1 MKKLILAI
9 STIFCLSGCNYLD
22 IVPDDTPL
30 LEDAFKNE
38 QTAEGFMYSC
48 YAQIPDYTNFRS
60 NIAWLTTPEVVYS
73 YHWIDAWFASIGLQ
87 QGKYSASNPVV
98 DVWRPSYRGI
108 RQCYTFLDNMEGVPG
123 VNISPEDL
131 VQRKKEWKAQ
141 CNFLIAYYHYILLQ
155 HYGPIVIVD
164 RLIDM
169 NETGDEYYRPRKT
182 YDECV
187 EAIAEMFD
195 TAIADLPVSV
205 GTDDYG
211 RPTKMAAQALKA
223 RMYLYAASPL
233 FNGNSKLYA
242 NFKNLDGTNLISQTY
257 DKEKWKKALDETEK
271 AIKLAEEGGRSLYR
285 SKKTGSA
292 FDVAAD
298 AERYVMTDPWN
309 EELIWGYSGT
319 KETIDNGNSYQKHVI
334 PRGMGATT
342 GVIGGIGT
350 TLPIVKMFFT
360 QNGLPIDKDPDYKM
374 DKIMTIEPGDST
386 IYLHRDREPRFY
398 AWIGFD
404 RGDYPCNGITNLK
417 LRAGERN
424 GAEWANGAANLGR
437 DLIYGGYAIAKGI
450 HPDAKM
456 TATQR
461 SIVSYPYIL
470 ARLGELYLNYAE
482 AYVEYYGKLD
492 GKALE
497 YINAIRNR
505 AGIPNM
511 ETSYAK
517 IGGLPT
523 GDALINAVRL
533 ERTIE
538 LLFEGHM
545 FYDYRR
551 WMTASK
557 EFAGMEDGMIGLN
570 VAGAT
575 AEDFYK
581 ETRLTTQP
589 YIFNSKE
596 YLHPI
601 NQEDINVNRNL
612 VQNPGWGVDILP
624 EL

>member
-1 MKKLILAI
+1 M
-9 STIFCLSGCNYLD
+9 
-22 IVPDDTPL
+22 
-30 LEDAFKNE
+30 
-38 QTAEGFMYSC
+38 
-48 YAQIPDYTNFRS
+48 
-60 NIAWLTTPEVVYS
+60 
-73 YHWIDAWFASIGLQ
+73 
-87 QGKYSASNPVV
+87 
-98 DVWRPSYRGI
+98 
-108 RQCYTFLDNMEGVPG
+108 
-123 VNISPEDL
+123 
-131 VQRKKEWKAQ
+131 
-141 CNFLIAYYHYILLQ
+141 
-155 HYGPIVIVD
+155 
-164 RLIDM
+164 
-169 NETGDEYYRPRKT
+169 
-182 YDECV
+182 
-187 EAIAEMFD
+187 
-195 TAIADLPVSV
+195 
-205 GTDDYG
+205 
-211 RPTKMAAQALKA
+211 
-223 RMYLYAASPL
+223 
-233 FNGNSKLYA
+233 
-242 NFKNLDGTNLISQTY
+242 
-257 DKEKWKKALDETEK
+257 
-271 AIKLAEEGGRSLYR
+271 
-285 SKKTGSA
+285 
-292 FDVAAD
+292 
-298 AERYVMTDPWN
+298 
-309 EELIWGYSGT
+309 
-319 KETIDNGNSYQKHVI
+319 
-334 PRGMGATT
+334 
-342 GVIGGIGT
+342 
-350 TLPIVKMFFT
+350 
-360 QNGLPIDKDPDYKM
+360 
-374 DKIMTIEPGDST
+374 
-386 IYLHRDREPRFY
+386 
-398 AWIGFD
+398 
-404 RGDYPCNGITNLK
+404 
-417 LRAGERN
+417 RAGERN

>member
-1 MKKLILAI
+1 
-9 STIFCLSGCNYLD
+9 
-22 IVPDDTPL
+22 
-30 LEDAFKNE
+30 
-38 QTAEGFMYSC
+38 
-48 YAQIPDYTNFRS
+48 
-60 NIAWLTTPEVVYS
+60 
-73 YHWIDAWFASIGLQ
+73 
-87 QGKYSASNPVV
+87 
-98 DVWRPSYRGI
+98 
-108 RQCYTFLDNMEGVPG
+108 
-123 VNISPEDL
+123 
-131 VQRKKEWKAQ
+131 
-141 CNFLIAYYHYILLQ
+141 
-155 HYGPIVIVD
+155 
-164 RLIDM
+164 
-169 NETGDEYYRPRKT
+169 
-182 YDECV
+182 
-187 EAIAEMFD
+187 
-195 TAIADLPVSV
+195 
-205 GTDDYG
+205 
-211 RPTKMAAQALKA
+211 
-223 RMYLYAASPL
+223 
-233 FNGNSKLYA
+233 
-242 NFKNLDGTNLISQTY
+242 
-257 DKEKWKKALDETEK
+257 
-271 AIKLAEEGGRSLYR
+271 
-285 SKKTGSA
+285 
-292 FDVAAD
+292 
-298 AERYVMTDPWN
+298 MTDPWN